1 MLGELRARAWQLGT
15 AAAGTAA
22 LLLGVALGVTTL
34 QKNAAVRERDALHAQ
49 INAPVTGYIA
59 EAARCAANTRRL
71 DAALTTQAAAVD
83 DLQAESSR
91 RIAAA
96 ERGWRDAQRAAATA
110 RSRADRLAAAPIAGE
125 TLCERMEAADR
136 TVLEILGR

>member
-1 MLGELRARAWQLGT
+1 MLAELRARAWQLGT
-15 AAAGTAA
+15 LGAGAAAV
-22 LLLGVALGVTTL
+22 LLAVTLGVTTL

-49 INAPVTGYIA
+49 INDPVTGHIA

-71 DAALTTQAAAVD
+71 DAALTAQAAAVD
-83 DLQAESSR
+83 DLQAESAR

-96 ERGWRDAQRAAATA
+96 ERGWRDAQRAAAAA
-110 RSRADRLAAAPIAGE
+110 RFRADRLAAAPIAGE
-125 TLCERMEAADR
+125 TLCERIEDADR